1 MNICLLLPIS
11 IGNTMKTV
19 ISISGAINMENY
31 YLATVLAGALVAG
44 LLVGLALIKLTNRSM
59 GRKKNGNHA
68 V

>member
-1 MNICLLLPIS
+1 
-11 IGNTMKTV
+11 
-19 ISISGAINMENY
+19 MENY
-31 YLATVLAGALVAG
+31 YLATVLAGALLAG

>member
-19 ISISGAINMENY
+19 ISISGAIKMENY
-31 YLATVLAGALVAG
+31 YLATVLAGALLAG

-59 GRKKNGNHA
+59 GPKKNGNHA
-68 V
+68 A